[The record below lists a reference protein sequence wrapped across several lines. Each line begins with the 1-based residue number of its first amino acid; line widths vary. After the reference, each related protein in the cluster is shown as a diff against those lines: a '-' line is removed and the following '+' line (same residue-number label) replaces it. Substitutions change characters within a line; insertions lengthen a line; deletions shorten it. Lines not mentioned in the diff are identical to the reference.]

1 LRQRGHGVSSVN
13 PRALDGGLRLRWERS
28 LDGSGATR
36 VMALLAPG
44 IGAAVVVFVP
54 VAVGKGSATGGGI
67 PLGMAVVAFITVSLG
82 YWRESRV
89 ARLDLKLADE
99 LSRREGW
106 DETIEFAARSPGLNL
121 IWRGTIWIATDKRL
135 IQASR
140 RLWWRPRQPPSVLW
154 SADYDEIIA
163 ILSVRTR
170 SRGEGPRFTTIVLA
184 LGNEELKMD
193 FSPRKG
199 KAILACVVEHTG
211 LGAP

>member
-1 LRQRGHGVSSVN
+1 
-13 PRALDGGLRLRWERS
+13 
-28 LDGSGATR
+28 
-36 VMALLAPG
+36 MAPLAPG
-44 IGAAVVVFVP
+44 IGVAVVVFLL
-54 VAVGKGSATGGGI
+54 VAVVNGSATGGGI

-89 ARLDLKLADE
+89 ARLDRKVAEE

-106 DETIEFAARSPGLNL
+106 DEAIEFSGRSPGLDL

-135 IQASR
+135 IRASR
-140 RLWWRPRQPPSVLW
+140 PLWWRPHQPPFVLW
-154 SADYDEIIA
+154 SADYDEITA

-170 SRGEGPRFTTIVLA
+170 SRGVGPSFTTIVLA
-184 LGNEELKMD
+184 VGSEELKMD